1 MPVTLPPKTK
11 TNTTMAENISKEAL
25 LMRAKQLDRYCELLI
40 EQCDNWAASL
50 QHEEQRKEANWK
62 QKILGW
68 MRRKPSNDKK

>member
-25 LMRAKQLDRYCELLI
+25 MMRAKQLDRYCELLI
-40 EQCDNWAASL
+40 EQYDNWAASL

-68 MRRKPSNDKK
+68 MRRNPSNVKK